1 MRGQVA
7 VSIVRGNSFVI
18 FSRCL
23 ERREPFR
30 ATEPAHLENV
40 PLGPAA
46 TNSVTRTC
54 MALRLPHPSYP
65 LSDNFFSPAA
75 VLSLLDSPRNY
86 PQKMFIYIYIY
97 FYRIMFSV
105 FLSLNEEGK
114 KSLAKCRKSRRNSS
128 RIIDRWTK

>member
-1 MRGQVA
+1 MEGDLRGQVA

-65 LSDNFFSPAA
+65 LSCPPITFFRRPPFF
-75 VLSLLDSPRNY
+75 LSSILHEITHKKCL
-86 PQKMFIYIYIY
+86 YIYIFLPNY
-97 FYRIMFSV
+97 VFSV
-105 FLSLNEEGK
+105 SFSKRRGGK
-114 KSLAKCRKSRRNSS
+114 KVSQSVESRVEIRLG
-128 RIIDRWTK
+128 